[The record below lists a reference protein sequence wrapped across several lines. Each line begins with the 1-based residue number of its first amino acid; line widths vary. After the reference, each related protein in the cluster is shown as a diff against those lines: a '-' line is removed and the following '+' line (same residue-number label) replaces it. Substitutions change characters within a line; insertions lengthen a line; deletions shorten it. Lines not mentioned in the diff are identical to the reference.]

1 MQSAPPDVDPL
12 VIRLKLALTDEHVS
26 DVRPSD
32 RLSSFH
38 RSHQD
43 YASQADR
50 EAHKAFVG
58 ST

>member
-12 VIRLKLALTDEHVS
+12 VIRLKLALTDEPVS

-50 EAHKAFVG
+50 L
-58 ST
+58 